1 MSNFKE
7 GSILQF
13 DLHSSKHLMHE
24 ENIRDT
30 SLCFMRTSTSSHHFN
45 TIHRGIHMKEH
56 TDDIDNTNK
65 FSLLSQHK
73 YSMTMIIRANNNNVF
88 LLCV

>member
-30 SLCFMRTSTSSHHFN
+30 SLCFMRTSTSSHNSN

-56 TDDIDNTNK
+56 TEYIDNTK
-65 FSLLSQHK
+65 IYFSLLSQTQKFHD
-73 YSMTMIIRANNNNVF
+73 NNDDA
-88 LLCV
+88 